1 MSFYNHYCTRLVRG
15 FLLTSTIWVQLI
27 DITPIWSNGEEMSG
41 TITNGDNDVDGW
53 KSKAYKVDVSKGV
66 EYFIRLTHD
75 DSETVAL

>member
-1 MSFYNHYCTRLVRG
+1 
-15 FLLTSTIWVQLI
+15 
-27 DITPIWSNGEEMSG
+27 MSG

-75 DSETVAL
+75 DSKTVAL